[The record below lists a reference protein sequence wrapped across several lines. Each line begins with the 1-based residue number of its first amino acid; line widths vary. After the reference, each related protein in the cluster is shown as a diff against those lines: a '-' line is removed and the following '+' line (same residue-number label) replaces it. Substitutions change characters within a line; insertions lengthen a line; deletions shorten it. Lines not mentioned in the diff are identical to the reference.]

1 MGGGDGQAVTAL
13 VPVEQ
18 DTVPFYGHN
27 LVAIRLPDGRIAAVL
42 RWLCDGL
49 GVNIQSQM
57 RHIRGRAVLAEG
69 LVTVRIDTEGG
80 PQAMPAL
87 TLDVLPG
94 WLFSVDERRVKE
106 EARADVI
113 LFQRECAKVLA
124 DHFMRKRQP
133 LTPVPAETRAAASII
148 EQITDLTDVINLMR
162 EHLEMLLV
170 VPGQVADL
178 SAQVGE
184 TRALVESL
192 ATRQDATESHLAAVD
207 ARTQR
212 LTPAHARMVQEMVNR
227 MVRETRHSATP
238 FSYATIYGKL
248 KTRFQAGSYNEIADS
263 RFDELIAWLRE
274 ALNNAT
280 SGEAP
285 EQASLF

>member
-1 MGGGDGQAVTAL
+1 MGTDDEQAVTAL
-13 VPVEQ
+13 VPTEQ

-27 LVAIRLPDGRIAAVL
+27 LIAVRLPDGRIAAVL

-69 LVTVRIDTEGG
+69 PVSVRIATEGG
-80 PQAMPAL
+80 PQTLPAL

-106 EARADVI
+106 EARADVV

-124 DHFMRKRQP
+124 DHFIRKHP
-133 LTPVPAETRAAASII
+133 PALPSATEATAATIII
-148 EQITDLTDVINLMR
+148 EQITDLTGVINLMR

-170 VPGQVADL
+170 VPSQVADL
-178 SAQVGE
+178 SIQVSE
-184 TRALVESL
+184 TRTLVESL

-212 LTPAHARMVQEMVNR
+212 LTPAHARAVQEMVNR
-227 MVRETRHSATP
+227 MVRETRNSATP
-238 FSYATIYGKL
+238 LTYATIYGKL

-263 RFDELIAWLRE
+263 RFDELMAWLRE
-274 ALNNAT
+274 ALNNVT

-285 EQASLF
+285 EQGSLF